1 MRTEPA
7 AEKKEPPVKTEQR
20 IISQMTAARDLKDTE
35 EAIVVMVNQ
44 RQVIKKSRTRQN
56 SKVLL

>member
-7 AEKKEPPVKTEQR
+7 AEKKEPPVNTEQR

-44 RQVIKKSRTRQN
+44 RQVIKKS
-56 SKVLL
+56 